1 MASETSRMRRHLLCE
16 ERGRSCNKQQELKM
30 QMLEGRAKC
39 GTFRKPHGAWG
50 STNKGER
57 SRQGPEHAGPG
68 RLGRNMDFMPRAM
81 QSVE

>member
-1 MASETSRMRRHLLCE
+1 
-16 ERGRSCNKQQELKM
+16 M